1 MAEVYSGDVKQLLT
15 DDCVVAVVAQQRL
28 RPVEGHG
35 MPFFPPTYLGSNDKP
50 TYCISPLPD
59 GGNLCTVDSV
69 QSQAN
74 RIEEAF
80 TAPPYRALI
89 RKVEVTAAL
98 ANRETLTLDMLQ
110 LGHRLADAAVRLST
124 LSQEASLAMCAFK
137 QSPDEIARLAP
148 MSLLCGM
155 WDSRGEGS
163 QLKIPRAFGASITA
177 RNVAPLRR
185 MATFTGSFWSKDL
198 GLDEK
203 HSAEG
208 IDPVPTGEA
217 LGGVT
222 ASGDILR
229 SATLNLIALR
239 QNVHMKTGQAP
250 SDAALYIL
258 GLGLVALS
266 MQPESFLRQGCLLV
280 ADGALDCRVVLR
292 DGREQTLT
300 LDAQAAL
307 AFATQAAQRFGIP
320 DLAPICATFEKER
333 LQQAK
338 PAKEKLAKAK

>member
-1 MAEVYSGDVKQLLT
+1 MAEVYSGDVSQLLS
-15 DDCVVAVVAQQRL
+15 DDRVVAVVTQQRL

-50 TYCISPLPD
+50 TYCISPLPN

-80 TAPPYRALI
+80 MAAPYRALI
-89 RKVEVTAAL
+89 RPVVVTAAL
-98 ANRETLTLDMLQ
+98 PNDQKLTLDMLQ

-124 LSQEASLAMCAFK
+124 LSEQASQAFQAFK
-137 QSPDEIARLAP
+137 QSPDDIARLSP

-163 QLKIPRAFGASITA
+163 QLKIPRAFSASITA
-177 RNVAPLRR
+177 RDVTPIRR

-198 GLDEK
+198 GLDDK
-203 HSAEG
+203 HSEEG
-208 IDPVPTGEA
+208 IDPVPAGEA
-217 LGGVT
+217 LGGVV
-222 ASGDILR
+222 ASGEILR
-229 SATLNLIALR
+229 TATLNLIALR
-239 QNVHMKTGQAP
+239 QNVHWKAGQAS
-250 SDAALYIL
+250 SDAAQYIL

-266 MQPESFLRQGCLLV
+266 MNTDAFLRQGCLLV
-280 ADGALDCRVVLR
+280 ADGELDCHVVMR
-292 DGREQTLT
+292 DGSEQKLT
-300 LDAQAAL
+300 FDAKAAL
-307 AFATQAAQRFGIP
+307 EFATLAAMRFGIP
-320 DLAPICATFEKER
+320 ELEPISATFQKER

-338 PAKEKLAKAK
+338 SKKEKAAKAK

>member
-1 MAEVYSGDVKQLLT
+1 M
-15 DDCVVAVVAQQRL
+15 
-28 RPVEGHG
+28 
-35 MPFFPPTYLGSNDKP
+35 
-50 TYCISPLPD
+50 
-59 GGNLCTVDSV
+59 
-69 QSQAN
+69 
-74 RIEEAF
+74 
-80 TAPPYRALI
+80 
-89 RKVEVTAAL
+89 AL

-292 DGREQTLT
+292 DVGNR
-300 LDAQAAL
+300 
-307 AFATQAAQRFGIP
+307 R
-320 DLAPICATFEKER
+320 
-333 LQQAK
+333 
-338 PAKEKLAKAK
+338 